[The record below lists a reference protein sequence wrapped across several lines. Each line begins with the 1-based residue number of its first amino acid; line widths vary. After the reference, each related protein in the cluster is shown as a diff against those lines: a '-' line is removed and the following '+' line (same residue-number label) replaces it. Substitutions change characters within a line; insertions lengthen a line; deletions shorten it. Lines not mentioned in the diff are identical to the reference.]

1 MSWAARTVDG
11 VRHPVRW
18 LRDVC
23 AGQPVYP
30 LLILFGLNAVDELDR
45 TAFGILLPEI
55 RDHFDLDLSTA
66 LSLVALSAVAALAL
80 QVPIAQWADR
90 SRRVPLAVVG
100 ALTWAVFSGM
110 TGLATGIVI
119 LTIARSGSSIG
130 KAVIDPTHNSLLA
143 DYYPIE
149 ARARI
154 YSFHRAANA
163 VGAFVGPLTAGALAY
178 AFGWRTPF
186 LLFVI
191 PTVILAI
198 LALRLREPVRGNWE
212 RRASGATEEVI
223 ATEETAP
230 SFAES
235 WRTVHK
241 VRSLRRIWVSLPF
254 LAVSLIGFVTLA
266 SLLYEQ
272 EFGLDE
278 RARGVAA
285 AISEPFQLAGL
296 VIGARIATKR
306 YVGNVRGL
314 IRFLASVSIGA
325 GLASALFALSPNIVI
340 AVAINC
346 VVSAS
351 LALIAPGILTS
362 LSLAIPP
369 RARSTGFSVASLW
382 IIPGLA
388 VLPLIGWIAD
398 TWSIRVGMLVMLPL
412 FFVGSLIL
420 RSTAD
425 VIDEDITQVW
435 QSAAARAEVLYDRR
449 RGAASLLLLR
459 GVSSGYDGRPVLHS
473 IDLELAE
480 GEVVALLGTNGAGKS
495 TLLKTISGV
504 VEADRGAV
512 VFDGRDITHVP
523 PNEIAALGVV
533 QMPGGAG
540 VFASLTVR
548 ENLQLAG
555 WTERRDP
562 AGVAAATDEALAMFP
577 VLAQRLD
584 TPAGDLSGGQQQ
596 MLALSMSFIM
606 RPRVLLV
613 DELSLGLAP
622 TVVGQLLPVIERLA
636 ADGTTVVLVEQSVN
650 VALTVAQRA
659 YFMERGTIR
668 FSGATED
675 LLARPDLLRSVFLAG
690 AAGGHPDEA
699 GDVEP
704 VTPAVNGDSVSPD
717 APSTNGDA
725 VTPGVPAS
733 NGDTVI
739 LVTPSTNGDRPV
751 VPSSEPTAVP
761 SPTMAAAATSTDGD
775 AARPPALRVVELS
788 VSFGGIRAV
797 DEVSFEVA
805 DHEIVGIIG
814 PNGAGK
820 TTVFDLVS
828 GFSRA
833 SGGRVWLGGRELTEL
848 TPSARAAAGL
858 GRSFQDARLYPE
870 LTVDEVLAIS
880 LERWVGSRS
889 VLAAALRLPHQ
900 VASEGVVAQRV
911 DELVELM
918 SLGGVRRHV
927 VRELSTGT
935 RRMVDLACLVAH
947 RPTVILLDEPTSG
960 IAQREVEALAPVVRR
975 LRDEMG
981 ASLVIVEHD
990 IPFLADVCDRFVAL
1004 DQGRVIATGPPAIVL
1019 DHPLVVESYLGTSRA
1034 AITRSGTRG

>member
-1 MSWAARTVDG
+1 M
-11 VRHPVRW
+11 
-18 LRDVC
+18 
-23 AGQPVYP
+23 
-30 LLILFGLNAVDELDR
+30 
-45 TAFGILLPEI
+45 
-55 RDHFDLDLSTA
+55 
-66 LSLVALSAVAALAL
+66 AALAL

-178 AFGWRTPF
+178 AFGWRVPF
-186 LLFVI
+186 LIFVV

-198 LALRLREPVRGNWE
+198 LALRLREPVRGGWE
-212 RRASGATEEVI
+212 RRASGASEEVI

-285 AISEPFQLAGL
+285 AIAEPFQLVGL
-296 VIGARIATKR
+296 VVGARIATKR
-306 YVGNVRGL
+306 FVGNVRGL

-325 GLASALFALSPNIVI
+325 GLASALFALSPNIVV

-412 FFVGSLIL
+412 FFVGSLVL

-425 VIDEDITQVW
+425 VIDEDIAQVW

-459 GVSSGYDGRPVLHS
+459 GVSSGYDGRPVLHGV
-473 IDLELAE
+473 DLELAE

-562 AGVAAATDEALAMFP
+562 QGVAAATQEALGMFP
-577 VLAQRLD
+577 ILAQRLD
-584 TPAGDLSGGQQQ
+584 TLAGDLSGGQQQ
-596 MLALSMSFIM
+596 MLALSMSFVM

-636 ADGTTVVLVEQSVN
+636 AEGTTVVLVEQSVN

-668 FSGATED
+668 FSGATAD

-690 AAGGHPDEA
+690 AAAAEH
-699 GDVEP
+699 
-704 VTPAVNGDSVSPD
+704 
-717 APSTNGDA
+717 APSTNGDGA
-725 VTPGVPAS
+725 GVAAAEHA
-733 NGDTVI
+733 
-739 LVTPSTNGDRPV
+739 PSTNGDGADATDGQSP
-751 VPSSEPTAVP
+751 AAAP
-761 SPTMAAAATSTDGD
+761 SPAAPDGTGGPVPD
-775 AARPPALRVVELS
+775 AADRAPVLRVVELS

-797 DEVSFEVA
+797 DEVSFDVA
-805 DHEIVGIIG
+805 PHEIVGIIG

-828 GFSRA
+828 GFSRSTA
-833 SGGRVWLGGRELTEL
+833 GRVWLGDRELTEL
-848 TPSARAAAGL
+848 SPSARAAAGL

-870 LTVDEVLAIS
+870 LTVDDVLAIS

-889 VLAAALRLPHQ
+889 AVAAALRLPHQ
-900 VASEGVVAQRV
+900 VASEGVVARRV

-918 SLGGVRRHV
+918 SLGPIRRHV

-990 IPFLADVCDRFVAL
+990 IPFLTEVCDRFVAL
-1004 DQGRVIATGPPAIVL
+1004 DQGRVIATGTPATVL
-1019 DHPLVVESYLGTSRA
+1019 EHPLVVESYLGTSRA